1 MNQRKTFFNSL
12 FDLYFANV
20 ITIRIIGILY
30 IIAIGLVSLSSLFL
44 FVNLCNNGFGGVLL
58 GLVITPLLWILQVIG
73 IRVGLESLAA
83 SIKTSENTARM
94 LEIMKRQNP

>member
-12 FDLYFANV
+12 FDISFANF
-20 ITIRIIGILY
+20 ITIKIIGILY
-30 IIAIGLVSLSSLFL
+30 IMAIVMVSLGCLAFL
-44 FVNLCNNGFGGVLL
+44 INSFNNGFVGVLT
-58 GLVITPLLWILQVIG
+58 GLIVTPLIWILQVIG

-94 LEIMKRQNP
+94 LEIMQRQNP

>member
-12 FDLYFANV
+12 FDLSFANF

-30 IIAIGLVSLSSLFL
+30 IIAIVLVSLSSLFL
-44 FVNLCNNGFGGVLL
+44 FVSLCNNGFGGVLL

-94 LEIMKRQNP
+94 LEIMQRQNP